1 MTPFLQP
8 LHEEHQELLPHIE
21 QMKTVADAVGN
32 TPLAALRQEIDAITA
47 FLVRQLLPHAQA
59 EERALYPFVEEVMG
73 AKGAT
78 ATMSQDHVAIGRLA
92 KELSDLCPRLQGERL
107 EAWQEQALRRMLY
120 GLFALVTVHFAKEE
134 EIYLPLLEQ
143 HLTEDSARSLF
154 ETMEQAA
161 REAKQAMT
169 GAR

>member
-32 TPLAALRQEIDAITA
+32 TPLAALRQEIDDIAT

-59 EERALYPFVEEVMG
+59 EERALYPVVEEAMG

-92 KELSDLCPRLQGERL
+92 KELSDLYPHLQGERL
-107 EAWQEQALRRMLY
+107 EACQEQALRRMLY

-143 HLTEDSARSLF
+143 HLTEDSTRSLF
-154 ETMEQAA
+154 EALEQAA
-161 REAKQAMT
+161 REAKQAVA

>member
-1 MTPFLQP
+1 MTLFLQP

-32 TPLAALRQEIDAITA
+32 IPLAALRQEIDDIAT

-59 EERALYPFVEEVMG
+59 EERALYPVVEEVIG

-78 ATMSQDHVAIGRLA
+78 ATMSQDHIAIGRLA
-92 KELSDLCPRLQGERL
+92 KELSDLYPRLQGERL
-107 EAWQEQALRRMLY
+107 EARQEQVLRRMLY

-154 ETMEQAA
+154 EALEQAA
-161 REAKQAMT
+161 GEAKQAVA